1 MTEVYVI
8 RNQDGLYAS
17 KQGEWVDGSDK
28 STVSFVKYRDQAV
41 NTLVEL
47 NAKDF
52 QLRGDIIAV
61 ELNDKKRPQ
70 VVVGEKPE
78 PRVFELPA
86 ADDAAAGEDLAAP
99 LQASVITDSNEQTV
113 VTANK

>member
-1 MTEVYVI
+1 MNEVYVI

-17 KQGEWVDGSDK
+17 KQDQWVDGNDK
-28 STVSFVKYRDQAV
+28 SVVAFVKYRDQAV

-47 NAKDF
+47 NAKDVE
-52 QLRGDIIAV
+52 LRGDIVAV

-78 PRVFELPA
+78 PRLFELPA
-86 ADDAAAGEDLAAP
+86 ADEAEASDEHTESLATTEVDTDENV
-99 LQASVITDSNEQTV
+99 VIPR
-113 VTANK
+113 

>member
-1 MTEVYVI
+1 MNEVYVI

-17 KQGEWVDGSDK
+17 KQGEWVDGSDQ
-28 STVSFVKYRDQAV
+28 SVVSFVKYRDQAV

-47 NAKDF
+47 NSKDF
-52 QLRGDIIAV
+52 ELRGDIIAV

-86 ADDAAAGEDLAAP
+86 EDDDTTTSEKPAAP
-99 LQASVITDSNEQTV
+99 LETSLDSNEETDV
-113 VTANK
+113 IASE

>member
-47 NAKDF
+47 NSKDF
-52 QLRGDIIAV
+52 ELRGDIVAV

-86 ADDAAAGEDLAAP
+86 EDDAATSEEPAAP
-99 LQASVITDSNEQTV
+99 LETEVVSNEETV
-113 VTANK
+113 VIASK

>member
-1 MTEVYVI
+1 MNEVYVI

-28 STVSFVKYRDQAV
+28 SVVSFVKYRDQAV

-47 NAKDF
+47 NSKDF
-52 QLRGDIIAV
+52 ELRGDIIGV

-70 VVVGEKPE
+70 VVVGEKPD

-86 ADDAAAGEDLAAP
+86 EDGDTATSEEPAALLETA
-99 LQASVITDSNEQTV
+99 VNSNEETV
-113 VTANK
+113 VIASR

>member
-1 MTEVYVI
+1 MNEVYVI

-28 STVSFVKYRDQAV
+28 AAVFFVKYRDQAV

-52 QLRGDIIAV
+52 ELRGDIIAV
-61 ELNDKKRPQ
+61 ALNDKKRPE
-70 VVVGEKPE
+70 VIVGEKPE
-78 PRVFELPA
+78 PRLFELPA
-86 ADDAAAGEDLAAP
+86 DSDSAASGEYVMPLAGTETDIDSDSTAP
-99 LQASVITDSNEQTV
+99 VSE
-113 VTANK
+113 

>member
-1 MTEVYVI
+1 MNEVYVI

-28 STVSFVKYRDQAV
+28 SAVSFVKFRDQAV

-52 QLRGDIIAV
+52 ELRGDIVAV
-61 ELNDKKRPQ
+61 ELNDKKRPD
-70 VVVGEKPE
+70 VIVGEKPE
-78 PRVFELPA
+78 PRVFELPTE
-86 ADDAAAGEDLAAP
+86 ADTL
-99 LQASVITDSNEQTV
+99 TSNESV
-113 VTANK
+113 MPLTATESDTDGDTTAPIT

>member
-1 MTEVYVI
+1 MNEVYVI

-17 KQGEWVDGSDK
+17 KQGEWVDGSDQ
-28 STVSFVKYRDQAV
+28 SVVSFVKYRDQAV

-47 NAKDF
+47 NSKDF
-52 QLRGDIIAV
+52 ELRGDIIAV

-86 ADDAAAGEDLAAP
+86 EDDDTATSEESAP
-99 LQASVITDSNEQTV
+99 PLETATDSNEETV
-113 VTANK
+113 VIASE